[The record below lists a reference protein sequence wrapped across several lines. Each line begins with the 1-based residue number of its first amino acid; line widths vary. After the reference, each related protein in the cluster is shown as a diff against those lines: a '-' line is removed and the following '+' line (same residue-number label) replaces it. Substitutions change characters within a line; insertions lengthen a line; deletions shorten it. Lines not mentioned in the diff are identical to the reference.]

1 MYPLWHTQKHSE
13 SLGVLIQCSEMALKQ
28 MLETHT
34 KKKRPILAVEFI

>member
-1 MYPLWHTQKHSE
+1 MYQLWHTQKHSE